1 MPKWISQLSAAMLL
15 ACTVVQ
21 PAQAQTDV
29 FHPGPVIPEFGQI
42 AAVQQD
48 VKIPANTVFK
58 VAFDVSEAGKPGEI
72 NRTLES
78 AARFINMHAEAGVK
92 SENIRIAVVV
102 HGKASVDVTNDA
114 FYGAR
119 NDGAV
124 NANAAAIRT
133 LTQHGVHIY
142 QCGQS
147 AAAAGIAHADL
158 LPGVE
163 MALSAMTMHAILQ
176 QQGYTLNPF

>member
-1 MPKWISQLSAAMLL
+1 MPKRLFSLSAILLLFGSTAMP
-15 ACTVVQ
+15 V
-21 PAQAQTDV
+21 QAQSDA
-29 FHPGPVIPEFGQI
+29 FHPGPVIAEFGPV
-42 AAVQQD
+42 ATVHQD
-48 VKIPANTVFK
+48 VTIPANAIFK
-58 VAFDVSEAGKPGEI
+58 VAFDVSETGKAGEI

-92 SENIRIAVVV
+92 PENIHIALVV

-114 FYGAR
+114 FYSAR
-119 NDGAV
+119 NDGAA
-124 NANAAAIRT
+124 NANAAAIQT
-133 LTQHGVHIY
+133 LIKHGVHVY

-147 AAAAGIAHADL
+147 AAAAGIANADL

-163 MALSAMTMHAILQ
+163 MALSAMTMHALLQ